1 MPCLDVRKHTPFMA
15 HTVAPPTQ
23 TVCMVLQRKRERGPL
38 WKGHSPTW
46 VTSSLSSFPGWNLS
60 VCVVNLG
67 SLQQLATPRQTAC
80 HPSIHFSSLHCY
92 MDIQRKK
99 TAVDAFAVPIM
110 KTLIVSIC
118 GRCPCYRKVEYTKYC
133 TIWEGFFMSVLRGN
147 KGMKWVIY
155 AEGDNSMSLLYPSMM

>member
-67 SLQQLATPRQTAC
+67 SLQQLATPCQTTS

-92 MDIQRKK
+92 MDVQSKNSCGCIPG
-99 TAVDAFAVPIM
+99 AYNENVI
-110 KTLIVSIC
+110 ISIC
-118 GRCPCYRKVEYTKYC
+118 GSCPCYRIVEYTKYC